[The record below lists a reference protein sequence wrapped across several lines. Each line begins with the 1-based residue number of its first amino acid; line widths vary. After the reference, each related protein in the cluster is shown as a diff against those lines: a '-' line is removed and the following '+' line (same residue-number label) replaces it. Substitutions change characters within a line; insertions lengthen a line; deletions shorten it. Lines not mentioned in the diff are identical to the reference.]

1 VGGTSL
7 CYARA
12 VGRAVTHCCIE
23 EGGGGWTHCLQMSR
37 GRGWTH
43 RLQMRWGR
51 GGAAAYCYI
60 GEGGGA
66 VVRYFI
72 RDRVAAMDSG
82 RVASA
87 STFFHGVGQSRS
99 SLKSISPSL
108 SHEQSSTES
117 WPVVQL
123 SFDNAAKEISV
134 ANKSSAVFHW

>member
-1 VGGTSL
+1 VEALPADALGKGWRRRL
-7 CYARA
+7 LLR
-12 VGRAVTHCCIE
+12 RR
-23 EGGGGWTHCLQMSR
+23 GGG
-37 GRGWTH
+37 
-43 RLQMRWGR
+43 
-51 GGAAAYCYI
+51 I
-60 GEGGGA
+60 

-72 RDRVAAMDSG
+72 RDEDADRVAAMDSG

-87 STFFHGVGQSRS
+87 SAFFHGVGQSRS

-123 SFDNAAKEISV
+123 SFDNAAREISV